1 MSFLKN
7 LFSKK
12 DEPINSYADFWK
24 WFQKNE
30 KTFFKVLKERGD
42 VEGDFF
48 DELRPRL
55 QELRDGYF
63 FTAGMVDKNTA
74 ELKFTVE
81 GVIKHIVF
89 AEELVAA
96 APAIEGW
103 RFTALKPELNMN
115 DLILTMGECDF
126 NDKNISFYSTEY
138 PEYPDEIDI
147 TIVHHDLTKEN
158 KDTIVK
164 GTYIFLD
171 NYLGELNFATTI
183 DNLKIIGK
191 AEAEK
196 ELVPVEKLNDF
207 LIWREKEFIEKY
219 DGLRYDTENDN
230 YSGLKAELKN
240 GMPLIAVVNT
250 DILQWDSKAS
260 HPWILNIEIKYDG
273 ENNHGM
279 PDPETYQSLED
290 IENRITSELKDFEGY
305 LNIAR
310 QTADGVREIYFA
322 CKDFRKPSKVM
333 DQIRNETNQNI
344 SFEIYKDKYW
354 QTFKRFNV
362 S

>member
-1 MSFLKN
+1 L
-7 LFSKK
+7 
-12 DEPINSYADFWK
+12 
-24 WFQKNE
+24 
-30 KTFFKVLKERGD
+30 
-42 VEGDFF
+42 
-48 DELRPRL
+48 
-55 QELRDGYF
+55 
-63 FTAGMVDKNTA
+63 
-74 ELKFTVE
+74 
-81 GVIKHIVF
+81 
-89 AEELVAA
+89 
-96 APAIEGW
+96 
-103 RFTALKPELNMN
+103 N

-138 PEYPDEIDI
+138 LEYPDEIDI